1 MKNIHHS
8 DNYSRGVSFAK
19 AHTLKPLYMRLLKV
33 FIDHPNGL
41 RRHEALNITHSL
53 NLPNVPNY
61 GWLIGP
67 FLLLKKN
74 GFATFNRRGHQCY
87 WRATPAGESFYNV
100 MLIQHDL
107 LSKTSP

>member
-1 MKNIHHS
+1 MKNIHQS
-8 DNYSRGVSFAK
+8 DNYSRGVTFAN

-41 RRHEALNITHSL
+41 RRHEALNITHNL
-53 NLPNVPNY
+53 NLTNVINY

-74 GFATFNRRGHQCY
+74 GFATFDRRGHHCY
-87 WRATPAGESFYNV
+87 WHATPAGESFYNV
-100 MLIQHDL
+100 MLIQHGL
-107 LSKTSP
+107 LSKTAA